1 MRVPCCRSEKS
12 LCWGVLS
19 LMIVWPAKKYFSKEE
34 MIFSI
39 LVIFILTSCVC
50 GSFVVNVTQ
59 SWYHA
64 EENHNISLE
73 WMFPTST
80 DPSPN
85 ALYVSCETLI
95 YQTHSVLF
103 HLYEGVEV
111 PEMQDKR
118 FAGRVQWD
126 KDVLREGR
134 LRLHIS
140 RLQTNDSGLYWC
152 QVDTSYGRNYKE
164 CHLNVTAVKGQPEP
178 ETTSDTRLRG
188 DPLRWIGLYWALGLT
203 AALLVIYSFC
213 LYITKRIRDQ
223 YNKRYIKTTIQ
234 VIDPL
239 RFCTETV

>member
-1 MRVPCCRSEKS
+1 MFQFSS
-12 LCWGVLS
+12 LKTSNLR
-19 LMIVWPAKKYFSKEE
+19 EE
-34 MIFSI
+34 MICRI

-80 DPSPN
+80 DHSPN
-85 ALYVSCETLI
+85 SLYIGCEMLNPDRP
-95 YQTHSVLF
+95 SVLF

-111 PEMQDKR
+111 PELQDGR

-134 LRLHIS
+134 LRFHIS

-152 QVDTSYGRNYKE
+152 EVDTSYGKNYKQ
-164 CHLNVTAVKGQPEP
+164 CHLNVTAVKDRPEP
-178 ETTSDTRLRG
+178 ETTSDTSLRG
-188 DPLRWIGLYWALGLT
+188 DHRGRIGLFCALGP
-203 AALLVIYSFC
+203 AALLASFFC
-213 LYITKRIRDQ
+213 LCIAKKCLNRKSQRSSD
-223 YNKRYIKTTIQ
+223 
-234 VIDPL
+234 
-239 RFCTETV
+239 

>member
-1 MRVPCCRSEKS
+1 
-12 LCWGVLS
+12 
-19 LMIVWPAKKYFSKEE
+19 MIC
-34 MIFSI
+34 SI

-50 GSFVVNVTQ
+50 AGSFVVNVTQ

-85 ALYVSCETLI
+85 ALYVSCEMLADEI
-95 YQTHSVLF
+95 PSLMF

-111 PEMQDKR
+111 PEMQDEH

-134 LRLHIS
+134 LTLHIS

-152 QVDTSYGRNYKE
+152 QVDTSYGKNFKE
-164 CHLNVTAVKGQPEP
+164 CHLKVTAVKDRPEP
-178 ETTSDTRLRG
+178 ETSSDTRLR
-188 DPLRWIGLYWALGLT
+188 RIGLYCVLGLT

-213 LYITKRIRDQ
+213 LYITKRMRDQ
-223 YNKRYIKTTIQ
+223 YNKQYIKTTIK

-239 RFCTETV
+239 NVSHRNSLSCSD

>member
-1 MRVPCCRSEKS
+1 MESKGSMLKLS
-12 LCWGVLS
+12 LCHLLLS
-19 LMIVWPAKKYFSKEE
+19 FSV
-34 MIFSI
+34 S
-39 LVIFILTSCVC
+39 SA

-85 ALYVSCETLI
+85 GLYVYCEMLADERP
-95 YQTHSVLF
+95 SLMF

-111 PEMQDKR
+111 PELQDKR

-152 QVDTSYGRNYKE
+152 QVDTSYGMNYKE
-164 CHLNVTAVKGQPEP
+164 CHLNVTAVKDPPEP
-178 ETTSDTRLRG
+178 ETTSDTRLR
-188 DPLRWIGLYWALGLT
+188 RIGLYWALGLT
-203 AALLVIYSFC
+203 AALLVLYSFC
-213 LYITKRIRDQ
+213 LCITKRMRDQ
-223 YNKRYIKTTIQ
+223 YN
-234 VIDPL
+234 
-239 RFCTETV
+239 

>member
-1 MRVPCCRSEKS
+1 
-12 LCWGVLS
+12 
-19 LMIVWPAKKYFSKEE
+19 MIVWPAKKYFSKEE
-34 MIFSI
+34 MICSI

-50 GSFVVNVTQ
+50 AGSFVVNVTQ

-85 ALYVSCETLI
+85 ALYVSCEMVADEIPSLM
-95 YQTHSVLF
+95 F
-103 HLYEGVEV
+103 NLYKGVEV
-111 PEMQDKR
+111 PELQDKR

-152 QVDTSYGRNYKE
+152 EVDTSYGRNFKE
-164 CHLNVTAVKGQPEP
+164 CHLNVTAVKDRPEP
-178 ETTSDTRLRG
+178 ETTSDTSLR
-188 DPLRWIGLYWALGLT
+188 RIGLYCVLGLLGLT
-203 AALLVIYSFC
+203 AALLVSLFYLCFANKTS
-213 LYITKRIRDQ
+213 DQ
-223 YNKRYIKTTIQ
+223 QNKRYTRNTIQ

-239 RFCTETV
+239 SVCTETV

>member
-1 MRVPCCRSEKS
+1 MESKGSMLKLS
-12 LCWGVLS
+12 LCHLLLS
-19 LMIVWPAKKYFSKEE
+19 FSV
-34 MIFSI
+34 S
-39 LVIFILTSCVC
+39 SA

-85 ALYVSCETLI
+85 ALHVSCEMLADERPFTLF
-95 YQTHSVLF
+95 V
-103 HLYEGVEV
+103 LYEGVEV
-111 PEMQDKR
+111 PEIQDER

-164 CHLNVTAVKGQPEP
+164 CHLKVTAVKDRPEP
-178 ETTSDTRLRG
+178 ETTSDTRLR
-188 DPLRWIGLYWALGLT
+188 WIGLYCALGLLGVT
-203 AALLVIYSFC
+203 AALLVLYSFY
-213 LYITKRIRDQ
+213 LYITKRIRDR
-223 YNKRYIKTTIQ
+223 YNKEYI
-234 VIDPL
+234 
-239 RFCTETV
+239 

>member
-1 MRVPCCRSEKS
+1 MESKGSMLKLS
-12 LCWGVLS
+12 LCHLLLS
-19 LMIVWPAKKYFSKEE
+19 FSV
-34 MIFSI
+34 S
-39 LVIFILTSCVC
+39 SA

-85 ALYVSCETLI
+85 ALYVSCEMLI
-95 YQTHSVLF
+95 NQTHSLMF

-111 PEMQDKR
+111 PELQDKR

-152 QVDTSYGRNYKE
+152 EVDTSYGKNYKE
-164 CHLNVTAVKGQPEP
+164 CHLNVTAVK
-178 ETTSDTRLRG
+178 DR
-188 DPLRWIGLYWALGLT
+188 
-203 AALLVIYSFC
+203 
-213 LYITKRIRDQ
+213 
-223 YNKRYIKTTIQ
+223 
-234 VIDPL
+234 
-239 RFCTETV
+239 

>member
-1 MRVPCCRSEKS
+1 
-12 LCWGVLS
+12 
-19 LMIVWPAKKYFSKEE
+19 MIC
-34 MIFSI
+34 SI

-85 ALYVSCETLI
+85 ALHVSCEMLADERPFTLF
-95 YQTHSVLF
+95 V
-103 HLYEGVEV
+103 LYEGVEV
-111 PEMQDKR
+111 PEIQDER

-164 CHLNVTAVKGQPEP
+164 CHLKVTAVKDRPEP
-178 ETTSDTRLRG
+178 ETTSDTRLR
-188 DPLRWIGLYWALGLT
+188 WIGLYCALGLT
-203 AALLVIYSFC
+203 AALLVPLFYLCFANKTS
-213 LYITKRIRDQ
+213 DHQ
-223 YNKRYIKTTIQ
+223 NKRYTRNTIQ

-239 RFCTETV
+239 SVCTETV

>member
-1 MRVPCCRSEKS
+1 
-12 LCWGVLS
+12 
-19 LMIVWPAKKYFSKEE
+19 MIC
-34 MIFSI
+34 SI

-50 GSFVVNVTQ
+50 AGSFVVNVTQ

-85 ALYVSCETLI
+85 ALHVSCVMLADKI
-95 YQTHSVLF
+95 PVVLF
-103 HLYEGVEV
+103 ELYEGVEV
-111 PEMQDKR
+111 PELQDKR

-152 QVDTSYGRNYKE
+152 QVDTSYGKNFKE
-164 CHLNVTAVKGQPEP
+164 CHLNVTAVKDRPEP
-178 ETTSDTRLRG
+178 ETSSDTRLRG
-188 DPLRWIGLYWALGLT
+188 DPRGRIGLYCVLGQLGLT
-203 AALLVIYSFC
+203 AALLVIYSFY
-213 LYITKRIRDQ
+213 LYIIKRIRDQ
-223 YNKRYIKTTIQ
+223 YNKQYIKTTIQ

-239 RFCTETV
+239 RFRTETV

>member
-1 MRVPCCRSEKS
+1 
-12 LCWGVLS
+12 
-19 LMIVWPAKKYFSKEE
+19 MIC
-34 MIFSI
+34 SI

-50 GSFVVNVTQ
+50 AGSFVVNVTQ

-85 ALYVSCETLI
+85 ALYVSCEMLADKI
-95 YQTHSVLF
+95 PVVMF
-103 HLYEGVEV
+103 ELYEGVEI
-111 PEMQDKR
+111 PEIRDER

-152 QVDTSYGRNYKE
+152 QVDTSYGKNYKE
-164 CHLNVTAVKGQPEP
+164 CHLNVTAVKDRPEP
-178 ETTSDTRLRG
+178 ETTSDTSLRG
-188 DPLRWIGLYWALGLT
+188 DPQGWIVLYCVLGLT
-203 AALLVIYSFC
+203 AALLV
-213 LYITKRIRDQ
+213 LY
-223 YNKRYIKTTIQ
+223 
-234 VIDPL
+234 
-239 RFCTETV
+239 

>member
-1 MRVPCCRSEKS
+1 
-12 LCWGVLS
+12 
-19 LMIVWPAKKYFSKEE
+19 MIC
-34 MIFSI
+34 SI

-50 GSFVVNVTQ
+50 AGSFVVNVTQ

-73 WMFPTST
+73 WRFPTST

-85 ALYVSCETLI
+85 ALYVSCEMVADEKPSLM
-95 YQTHSVLF
+95 F

-152 QVDTSYGRNYKE
+152 QVDTSYGKSSKE
-164 CHLNVTAVKGQPEP
+164 CHLNVTAVKDRPEP

-188 DPLRWIGLYWALGLT
+188 ERESIVLYCALGLI
-203 AALLVIYSFC
+203 AALLVLSLFSDIS
-213 LYITKRIRDQ
+213 DQ
-223 YNKRYIKTTIQ
+223 DNKQYLGVTIE

-239 RFCTETV
+239 SDCTETV

>member
-1 MRVPCCRSEKS
+1 
-12 LCWGVLS
+12 
-19 LMIVWPAKKYFSKEE
+19 MIC
-34 MIFSI
+34 SI

-85 ALYVSCETLI
+85 ALYVSCEMLADKIPFTL
-95 YQTHSVLF
+95 F
-103 HLYEGVEV
+103 ELYKGVEV

-152 QVDTSYGRNYKE
+152 EVDTSYGKNYKE
-164 CHLNVTAVKGQPEP
+164 CHLIVTAVKDRPEP
-178 ETTSDTRLRG
+178 ETTSDTSLR
-188 DPLRWIGLYWALGLT
+188 RIGLYCALGLT
-203 AALLVIYSFC
+203 AALLVLYSFYRC
-213 LYITKRIRDQ
+213 ITKKD
-223 YNKRYIKTTIQ
+223 NVT
-234 VIDPL
+234 
-239 RFCTETV
+239 C

>member
-1 MRVPCCRSEKS
+1 
-12 LCWGVLS
+12 
-19 LMIVWPAKKYFSKEE
+19 MIC
-34 MIFSI
+34 SI

-50 GSFVVNVTQ
+50 AGSFVVNVTQ

-85 ALYVSCETLI
+85 ALHVSCEMVADEIPSLM
-95 YQTHSVLF
+95 F
-103 HLYEGVEV
+103 NLYKGVEV

-152 QVDTSYGRNYKE
+152 EVLTSYGMNYKE
-164 CHLNVTAVKGQPEP
+164 CHLNVTAVKDRPEP
-178 ETTSDTRLRG
+178 ETTSDTRLR
-188 DPLRWIGLYWALGLT
+188 RIGLYCGLGLT
-203 AALLVIYSFC
+203 AALLVPLFHRCNAKKTS
-213 LYITKRIRDQ
+213 DQ
-223 YNKRYIKTTIQ
+223 QKKRYIRNTIQ

>member
-1 MRVPCCRSEKS
+1 MFDSRAREDLKRVHATKTNGSGE
-12 LCWGVLS
+12 
-19 LMIVWPAKKYFSKEE
+19 INTEE
-34 MIFSI
+34 MICSI

-50 GSFVVNVTQ
+50 AGPFVVNVTQ

-85 ALYVSCETLI
+85 ALHVSCEMVADERPSLM
-95 YQTHSVLF
+95 F

-111 PEMQDKR
+111 PELQDKR

-152 QVDTSYGRNYKE
+152 QVDTSYGKNYKE
-164 CHLNVTAVKGQPEP
+164 CHLKVTAVKDRPEP

-188 DPLRWIGLYWALGLT
+188 DPRGRIGLYWALGLLGLT
-203 AALLVIYSFC
+203 AALLVPLFYLCFANQTS
-213 LYITKRIRDQ
+213 DHQ
-223 YNKRYIKTTIQ
+223 NKRCTRNTIQ

-239 RFCTETV
+239 SVCTETV